1 MVGPLLFLWMCW
13 NSLVHFLALFLFWVT
28 SQALFNFTNWT
39 NLHWEHNWWWIQIE
53 ATPLVGFRMIKFT
66 VPTMFELQI
75 KLSTVNLFIHSPW
88 LSILMSLPVWTI
100 VIASFANSWSRYV
113 ISSLSYAY
121 LKEMQSSWSESSY
134 WFLKLSILIRTV
146 VMPLGGQ
153 IADFLHRRI
162 TFSDTVVRYDLI
174 NSPPWIS
181 TRYYKNGIIFCIFW
195 GSKFW

>member
-1 MVGPLLFLWMCW
+1 
-13 NSLVHFLALFLFWVT
+13 
-28 SQALFNFTNWT
+28 
-39 NLHWEHNWWWIQIE
+39 
-53 ATPLVGFRMIKFT
+53 MIKFT

-174 NSPPWIS
+174 NSPP
-181 TRYYKNGIIFCIFW
+181 
-195 GSKFW
+195 